1 MSCNG
6 VLEML
11 HVVVDMLLRGG
22 VDVHGVE
29 LGLGMS
35 LPTL

>member
-22 VDVHGVE
+22 VDVQGVE
-29 LGLGMS
+29 LGLGTS